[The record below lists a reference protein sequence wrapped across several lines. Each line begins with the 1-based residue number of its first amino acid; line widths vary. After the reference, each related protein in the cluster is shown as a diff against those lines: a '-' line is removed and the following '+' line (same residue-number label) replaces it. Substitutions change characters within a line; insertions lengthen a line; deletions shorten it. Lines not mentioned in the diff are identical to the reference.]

1 MLRQFR
7 AGKLASRRKELKME
21 FENGWHFFLPR
32 RLHYPLHLNIAAEIE
47 RKVMTFIW

>member
-1 MLRQFR
+1 
-7 AGKLASRRKELKME
+7 ME

-47 RKVMTFIW
+47 RKVMTFICRGIIFYFVMFWDFH